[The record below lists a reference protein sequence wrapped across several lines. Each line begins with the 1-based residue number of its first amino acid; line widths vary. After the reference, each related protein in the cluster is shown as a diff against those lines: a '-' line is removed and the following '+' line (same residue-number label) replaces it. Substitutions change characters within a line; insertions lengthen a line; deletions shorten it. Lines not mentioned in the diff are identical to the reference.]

1 MNVMGD
7 DLSQADL
14 SHLKINEMSKDQRAE
29 IRRRFEEFV
38 GAFAKQGPNQQITA
52 APKVRKWVPGMKK

>member
-1 MNVMGD
+1 MGE
-7 DLSQADL
+7 DLRQANL
-14 SHLKINEMSKDQRAE
+14 SHLTINQMTKEQRAE

-38 GAFAKQGPNQQITA
+38 AAFAKNGPNQQITA

>member
-1 MNVMGD
+1 MGD
-7 DLSQADL
+7 DLRQANL
-14 SHLKINEMSKDQRAE
+14 SHLKINEMTAEQRAE

-38 GAFAKQGPNQQITA
+38 SAFTKSGPNQQITA

>member
-1 MNVMGD
+1 MGD
-7 DLSQADL
+7 DLRQADL
-14 SHLKINEMSKDQRAE
+14 SNLTINQMTKEQRLE

-38 GAFAKQGPNQQITA
+38 AAFAKNGPNQQITA